1 MFGITFDDVV
11 LLGEEIISLGEGDI
25 DSGERFFD
33 LDLHLAEEVIFFTHQ
48 ETKAMMRMTTTAAI
62 TIPTIAPIP
71 IKVDA
76 GFM

>member
-11 LLGEEIISLGEGDI
+11 LLGEKIISLGEGDI
-25 DSGERFFD
+25 DSGER
-33 LDLHLAEEVIFFTHQ
+33 FFTHQ